1 MERASNSD
9 VDRIRSLPIYH
20 YSMHRRRWRQHV
32 TKLFCACFDISI
44 TALSLLPQA
53 QIVCLLGYEHTK
65 QAQQAQNFNKHIS
78 YFS

>member
-1 MERASNSD
+1 MATTC
-9 VDRIRSLPIYH
+9 RS
-20 YSMHRRRWRQHV
+20 
-32 TKLFCACFDISI
+32 KLFCACFDISI

-78 YFS
+78 YFSLFLKQLRGSGLIFVSQDRI